1 MVLFSSPMTIPS
13 EAILANCGAA
23 ICGVSREPCDAGNA
37 YLISNSVKLR
47 SAKSVVGIPPVR
59 RNGGLPIIIL
69 LGLLNFDLGE
79 MAFCLSSAAERARPT
94 FPMRPSIKSFYCCF
108 LRLKCSWPLPSPFQS
123 VFKQGFTAV
132 EMHIV
137 KVGTAYVLP
146 FIAIRQ
152 DLNYIFWHLTSDTY
166 IGCQLLLN

>member
-1 MVLFSSPMTIPS
+1 MHPPGFLAGKAKDLLIVGLGLDGMTMVLFSSPMTIPS

-69 LGLLNFDLGE
+69 LGLLNFDLRDGV
-79 MAFCLSSAAERARPT
+79 LSLFSRPGAAHISHALYQVIPLLFSAAEMFLAAP
-94 FPMRPSIKSFYCCF
+94 ISF
-108 LRLKCSWPLPSPFQS
+108 S
-123 VFKQGFTAV
+123 VRF
-132 EMHIV
+132 
-137 KVGTAYVLP
+137 
-146 FIAIRQ
+146 
-152 DLNYIFWHLTSDTY
+152 
-166 IGCQLLLN
+166 